1 MYVDGFVLPVPR
13 KNIRKY
19 LSVARRAGKVFKRLG
34 ALEYREAVGD
44 DLRVNPKMG
53 MGFKK
58 AVRLK
63 PGETALFSWIV
74 YKSKGHRNAVNR
86 KMMKDPELLAMMQE
100 PDAMPFDYRRMAY
113 GGFKIAVD
121 L

>member
-1 MYVDGFVLPVPR
+1 MYVDGFVVPVPT

-19 LSVARRAGKVFKRLG
+19 LSGSRRAGRIFKRHG

-44 DLRVNPKMG
+44 DLTADPKMG

-58 AVRLK
+58 AARLK
-63 PGETALFSWIV
+63 RGETALFSWIV
-74 YKSKGHRNAVNR
+74 YKSKGHRNAVN
-86 KMMKDPELLAMMQE
+86 KKVMKDPKLLAMMQE

-113 GGFKIAVD
+113 GGFRIAVD